1 MSSFINPSEAFES
14 QQRFSRR
21 VADYI
26 LYRPRYPRALVETLH
41 AEAGLTTDSVV
52 ADIGSGTGFS
62 AEQFLNFGAHV
73 FGVEPNAEMRAA
85 GEEYLRDQPNFTSID
100 GNAEATNLPPASVDF
115 VTAGQAL
122 HWFNL
127 PAARV
132 EFARILKPSGVLAF
146 FWNER
151 AGHASPM
158 MAEFEAL
165 FGKYIIEQ
173 RTAHHTDMQDDLLA
187 FLFAN
192 GIYESRRIPWSQ
204 KMTYEQAAGRA
215 FSSSYMPTR
224 GSETAAPLEAEIA
237 SLFDKYASSG
247 EIDFIYET
255 ELYFGKPER
264 NLSA

>member
-1 MSSFINPSEAFES
+1 MSQFTNPSEAFES
-14 QQRFSRR
+14 QKRFSRR

-26 LYRPRYPRALVETLH
+26 LYRPRYPRALVETLRE
-41 AEAGLTTDSVV
+41 EAGLHPDSVI

-62 AEQFLNFGAHV
+62 AEQFLNFGCHV
-73 FGVEPNAEMRAA
+73 FGVEPNADMRAA
-85 GEEYLRDQPNFTSID
+85 GEEYLRAWANFTSID
-100 GNAEATNLPPASVDF
+100 GNAETTTLPTGAVDF

-132 EFARILKPSGVLAF
+132 EFARILKPEGLLAF

-158 MAEFEAL
+158 MGEFEAL

-173 RTAHHTDMQDDLLA
+173 RTAHHTDVQEDALA
-187 FLFAN
+187 YLFA
-192 GIYESRRIPWSQ
+192 GGRYESRRIPWTQ

-215 FSSSYMPTR
+215 FSSSYMPIR
-224 GSETAAPLEAEIA
+224 GSETAAPLEAEITA
-237 SLFDKYASSG
+237 LFDKYAVDG
-247 EIDFIYET
+247 EIEFIYET
-255 ELYFGKPER
+255 ELYFGTPER
-264 NLSA
+264 NFA